1 MKIGLYF
8 GSFNPIHHGHLIIA
22 QTALNQTPLDYVWL
36 VVSPQNPFKQKRNL
50 LPEYDRLKMAE
61 LATAGNDRL
70 LPSNVEFSLPRPS
83 YTIDTLTHL
92 RDRYRSYEFALVMG
106 QDNLQYLHKWKNHEA
121 LIKYY
126 PFYVYPRQGTQ
137 PSPFDEHPNV
147 QQIQAPLLDISAT
160 YIRDLVKGGQ
170 SIRYLVPDT
179 VAEYVDQA
187 GFFR

>member
-50 LPEYDRLKMAE
+50 LPAYDRLKMAE
-61 LATAGNDRL
+61 LATEGNDRL
-70 LPSNVEFSLPRPS
+70 LASNVEFSLSQPS

-106 QDNLQYLHKWKNHEA
+106 QDNLRYLHKWKNHEA

-126 PFYVYPRQGTQ
+126 PFYVYPRQETQ
-137 PSPFDEHPNV
+137 PSSFDEHPNV
-147 QQIQAPLLDISAT
+147 HPIEAPLLDISAT
-160 YIRDLVKGGQ
+160 YIRELVKAGK
-170 SIRYLVPDT
+170 SIRYLVPDA
-179 VAEYVDQA
+179 VAAYIDQA
-187 GFFR
+187 GLFR